1 MAPFL
6 ALILASVLNAATSA
20 SLGNSTDLMLTTTAK
35 PESGC
40 DTICLLGGVDA
51 PNGCSYEM
59 EHRGVPE
66 ELSKM
71 MLDKHNQLR
80 RKLAKGEEENRPSAA
95 NMKKLTWSEEL
106 ALSAQ
111 EQAEQCNANG
121 IYDVPRATFVRS
133 WGLSDP
139 GNNTIMTMGDFE
151 KIVDYWYSSTVDS
164 FVNWTD
170 PPFGQNQPDITRS
183 FVTKS
188 GPFWGE
194 TKAMGCG
201 LVIFSRESWRMLDL
215 SCYYESPTIV
225 ASPSDPLYEEGP
237 PCSSCQPG
245 FLCDDGLCAS
255 SNPEV
260 TSTTTERGI
269 TESGSTEGES
279 TDYSGPTET
288 ESTSWWEN

>member
-6 ALILASVLNAATSA
+6 IFILASILNLATSA
-20 SLGNSTDLMLTTTAK
+20 SLGNNTDPTLTITAK
-35 PESGC
+35 PSYGC
-40 DTICLLGGVDA
+40 STICQAFGA
-51 PNGCSYEM
+51 PDRCALEM
-59 EHRGVPE
+59 ETRGMSE
-66 ELSKM
+66 EVSKV

-80 RKLAKGEEENRPSAA
+80 RKLAKGEEESWPSAA
-95 NMKKLTWSEEL
+95 NMKKLVWSEEL
-106 ALSAQ
+106 ASSAQ
-111 EQAEQCNANG
+111 EQKEQCNTNG
-121 IYDVPRATFVRS
+121 TYDVPGATFERT
-133 WGLSDP
+133 WIPSDP
-139 GNNTIMTMGDFE
+139 GSNTTMTMSDFE
-151 KIVDYWYSSTVDS
+151 KIVDFWYSMTIDT
-164 FVNWTD
+164 FGNWTD
-170 PPFGQNQPDITRS
+170 PPFVGLSASAIS
-183 FVTKS
+183 KS

-194 TKAMGCG
+194 TKAIGCG

-215 SCYYESPTIV
+215 SCYYESLTIV

-255 SNPEV
+255 TNPEV